1 MDDDPKLSIL
11 ELIILSLTVYTIFS
25 ILIQLVFPVSEE
37 MMKLLNLF
45 EWICSGFFIYEWRY
59 RYVHSENKK
68 EFLKYNFI
76 DLIASFPIGFISGL
90 KALRLLRIL
99 QVIKIFGSIT
109 RFRTYV
115 KANKVHFL
123 KMVLFSGITLL
134 MMISP
139 VLILFFEEESG
150 NINSADDCLWYT
162 FTTITSI
169 GYGNV
174 YCVTAGGRIVTV
186 VMTIAGMGLFSLFS
200 GLIVNFIITKAK
212 ED

>member
-25 ILIQLVFPVSEE
+25 ILIQLVFPVSKE

-123 KMVLFSGITLL
+123 KMVLFSGVTLL

-150 NINSADDCLWYT
+150 NINSAENALWWTYCT
-162 FTTITSI
+162 LSTI
-169 GYGNV
+169 GYGDL
-174 YCVTAGGRIVTV
+174 YPITTGGRLFTV
-186 VMTIAGMGLFSLFS
+186 LTSLGGIGMFSILTGLV
-200 GLIVNFIITKAK
+200 VNYIITKAK

>member
-123 KMVLFSGITLL
+123 KMVLFSGVTLL

-150 NINSADDCLWYT
+150 NINSAENALWWTYCT
-162 FTTITSI
+162 LSTI
-169 GYGNV
+169 GYGDL
-174 YCVTAGGRIVTV
+174 YPITTGGRLFTV
-186 VMTIAGMGLFSLFS
+186 LTSLGGIGMFSILTGLV
-200 GLIVNFIITKAK
+200 VNYIIDKVK